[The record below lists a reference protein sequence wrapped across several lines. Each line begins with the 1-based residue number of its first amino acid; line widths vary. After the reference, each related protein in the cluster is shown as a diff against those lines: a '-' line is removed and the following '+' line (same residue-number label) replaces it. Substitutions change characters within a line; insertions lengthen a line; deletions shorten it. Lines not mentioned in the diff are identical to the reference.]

1 MLVLSSENPRQEAG
15 VTLGLTALFAF
26 TQGVIDLNYLFFQF
40 LDKGFSPHYI
50 LFSFLVVYNGRVS
63 HSSYLVLIGS
73 ECLSQLSFH

>member
-40 LDKGFSPHYI
+40 LDKGFYPLI
-50 LFSFLVVYNGRVS
+50 F
-63 HSSYLVLIGS
+63 YLV
-73 ECLSQLSFH
+73 F